1 MALMMTIVY
10 SSLYEALR
18 SVNVPAEMA
27 EKAAAI
33 HSPETPSNVGKRAG
47 DIYILLSAANL
58 VFIFLTLVTVLH
70 MKSG

>member
-1 MALMMTIVY
+1 
-10 SSLYEALR
+10 
-18 SVNVPAEMA
+18 MA